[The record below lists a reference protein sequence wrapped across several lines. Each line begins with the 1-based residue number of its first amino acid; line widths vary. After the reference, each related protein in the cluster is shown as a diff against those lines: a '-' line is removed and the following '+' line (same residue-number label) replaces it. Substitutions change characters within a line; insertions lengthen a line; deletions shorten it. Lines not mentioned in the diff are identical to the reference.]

1 MKVRQTFTC
10 GKDAITIRYFFNN
23 ENVWN
28 SLTEIDRKLA
38 YEEDELPLP
47 VIEVSSDQFNKIS
60 NHARLT

>member
-23 ENVWN
+23 DNVWD
-28 SLTEIDRKLA
+28 SLTEIDRKLK

-47 VIEVSSDQFNKIS
+47 VIEVSSDQFNKIIWHS
-60 NHARLT
+60 KLR